1 MNATSDLRFPIGPY
15 VRPASVSVSE
25 RATWI
30 DQIAA
35 LPRAIRAAVHGL
47 SDAQLDTP
55 YRPQGW
61 TVRQVV
67 HHVAD
72 SHLNAFCRLKLALTE
87 PNPTIK
93 PYDEARWAELPD
105 SALPV
110 EVSLRMIEAVHERW
124 VVILRGISADRF
136 AATFLHPES
145 GAQTLDSHT
154 ANYAWHSLH
163 HTAHITSLRARQGW

>member
-1 MNATSDLRFPIGPY
+1 VTSDLRYPIGQY
-15 VRPASVSVSE
+15 VRPASVSVAE
-25 RATWI
+25 RAKWI
-30 DQIAA
+30 DQIAE
-35 LPRAIRAAVHGL
+35 LPGAMRAAVHGL

-72 SHLNAFCRLKLALTE
+72 SHANAYCRLKLALTE
-87 PNPTIK
+87 QNPTIR

-110 EVSLRMIEAVHERW
+110 DVSLRMIDAVHERW
-124 VVILRGISADRF
+124 VVILRAIPADRF
-136 AATFLHPES
+136 AETFLHPES
-145 GAQTLDSHT
+145 GAQTLDSQC

-163 HTAHITSLRARQGW
+163 HTAHITSLRAQQGW